1 MAHFAKLDENN
12 IVLAVEVVND
22 SDCLDGNGDESEAV
36 GIEHQKTVH
45 GWELWKQCS
54 YNTRE
59 GVHYTQ
65 LEDRPVPSE
74 DQSKAFR
81 LNFPGRDW
89 TYDESAD
96 AFYAPRPVINGQVC
110 NSWTLNTSI
119 GMWEPPTPLP
129 EGDPTLLEW
138 DEATTSWVAATP
150 NNINE

>member
-1 MAHFAKLDENN
+1 MAYFAKLDKDNK
-12 IVLAVEVVND
+12 VVKVERVADGSAATEAKGEAFLNRLYGTND
-22 SDCLDGNGDESEAV
+22 V
-36 GIEHQKTVH
+36 
-45 GWELWKQCS
+45 WKQCS

-65 LEDRPVPSE
+65 TDVGPVSSE

-81 LNFPGRDW
+81 LNFPGRNW

-110 NSWTLNTSI
+110 NSWTLNTSR

-129 EGDPTLLEW
+129 EGNPNILEW
-138 DEATTSWVAATP
+138 DEATTSWVIATP
-150 NNINE
+150 NNITE

>member
-12 IVLAVEVVND
+12 KVVTVEVVANGAAATEAKGEAFLNRLYGTND
-22 SDCLDGNGDESEAV
+22 V
-36 GIEHQKTVH
+36 
-45 GWELWKQCS
+45 WKQCS

-65 LEDRPVPSE
+65 LEVEPYVVPSE

-81 LNFPGRDW
+81 LNFPGRGW

-110 NSWTLNTSI
+110 NSWTLNTSR
-119 GMWEPPTPLP
+119 GMWEPPTPRP
-129 EGDPTLLEW
+129 ESSDVLEW
-138 DEATTSWVAATP
+138 DESTTSWVTATP
-150 NNINE
+150 NNNG

>member
-1 MAHFAKLDENN
+1 MAYFAKIDTDNK
-12 IVLAVEVVND
+12 VVTVERVADGAAATEAKGEAFLNKLYSTND
-22 SDCLDGNGDESEAV
+22 V
-36 GIEHQKTVH
+36 
-45 GWELWKQCS
+45 WKQCS

-65 LEDRPVPSE
+65 SDVGPVPSE

-81 LNFPGRDW
+81 LNFPGRNW

-110 NSWTLNTSI
+110 NSWTLNTST

>member
-1 MAHFAKLDENN
+1 MAYFAKLGNDNK
-12 IVLAVEVVND
+12 VVTVERVADGAAATEAKGEAFLNRLYGTND
-22 SDCLDGNGDESEAV
+22 V
-36 GIEHQKTVH
+36 
-45 GWELWKQCS
+45 WKQCS

-59 GVHYTQ
+59 GIHYTQ
-65 LEDRPVPSE
+65 TDLHPVESE
-74 DQSKAFR
+74 DQTKAFR

-89 TYDESAD
+89 TYNESAD

-138 DEATTSWVAATP
+138 DEATTSWIAATP

>member
-1 MAHFAKLDENN
+1 MAYFAKLGNDNK
-12 IVLAVEVVND
+12 VVTVERVADGAAATEAKGEAFLNRLYGTND
-22 SDCLDGNGDESEAV
+22 V
-36 GIEHQKTVH
+36 
-45 GWELWKQCS
+45 WKQCS
-54 YNTRE
+54 YNTRV

-110 NSWTLNTSI
+110 NSWTLNTST